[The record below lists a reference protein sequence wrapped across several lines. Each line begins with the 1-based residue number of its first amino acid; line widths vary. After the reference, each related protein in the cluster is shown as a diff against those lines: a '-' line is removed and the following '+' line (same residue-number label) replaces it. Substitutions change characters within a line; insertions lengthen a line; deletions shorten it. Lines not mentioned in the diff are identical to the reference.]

1 MAGLEN
7 ILNKIIE
14 DANKKADE
22 IIKKAE
28 ENNKIFSTVQEYNIK
43 N

>member
-28 ENNKIFSTVQEYNIK
+28 EKRDSII
-43 N
+43 